1 MKKRS
6 TFFLVIAMSLVLF
19 SFERAA
25 AQRIINFAGV
35 DWQVKDG
42 GPWGPGPNYWSGSE
56 NSVWVD
62 DLGRLHL
69 KVRKENGR
77 WYCAEV
83 STTEYTQYG
92 EHRFLVEG
100 MIDRMDKNLVL
111 GLFVYAT
118 DTKEIDV
125 EYSKWGDVNKTDVG
139 SFTVQPYSTP
149 GNQHSF
155 ESPLDSAKTTHFFNW
170 QPGYVSFGSMHGH
183 YYDAP
188 PSSNY
193 YIEQWVYTGADIPS
207 ETDHLRTIL
216 NFWLM
221 NGQPLTDYS
230 ITEIIITDV
239 VQPLSTSMLDERN
252 SNQGPK
258 EFVLKQNYPNPFNP
272 LTHISYQIASERN
285 VQLVVYDILGQ
296 KVKKLLNTKQKKG
309 RYTVKFNSDGL
320 AGGVYFYR
328 IVAGSFVQTRKMI
341 LIK

>member
-1 MKKRS
+1 MKKRLL
-6 TFFLVIAMSLVLF
+6 FFLIIIISFSAEKAM
-19 SFERAA
+19 
-25 AQRIINFAGV
+25 AQRIIHFAGV
-35 DWQVKDG
+35 DWQVKNG

-56 NSVWVD
+56 NSVWID

-125 EYSKWGDVNKTDVG
+125 EYSKWGVVNKTDVG
-139 SFTVQPYSTP
+139 SFTVQPYTTP
-149 GNQHSF
+149 GNQYSF
-155 ESPLDSAKTTHFFNW
+155 ESPLDNAKTTHFFNW

-183 YYDAP
+183 YYNAP

-193 YIEQWVYTGADIPS
+193 YIEQWVYTGADIPH

-221 NGQPLTDYS
+221 NGLPPTDFS
-230 ITEIIITDV
+230 VMEIIITDV
-239 VQPLSTSMLDERN
+239 VQPLSTSMLDEDN
-252 SNQGPK
+252 SDLIPK
-258 EFVLKQNYPNPFNP
+258 KFILKQNYPNPFNAQTIIP
-272 LTHISYQIASERN
+272 YYLNSRERVSLTIFNS
-285 VQLVVYDILGQ
+285 LGQ
-296 KVKKLLNTKQKKG
+296 KVESLLDRKLQKGQKNVVF
-309 RYTVKFNSDGL
+309 YANGL
-320 AGGVYFYR
+320 SAGVYFY
-328 IVAGSFVQTRKMI
+328 VLKVSGFKMI
-341 LIK
+341 KKMLYLP